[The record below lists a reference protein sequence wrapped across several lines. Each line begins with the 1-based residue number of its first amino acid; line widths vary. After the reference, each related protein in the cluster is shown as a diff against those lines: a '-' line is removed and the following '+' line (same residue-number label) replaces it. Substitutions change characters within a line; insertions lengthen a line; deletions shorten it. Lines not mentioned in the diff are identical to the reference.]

1 MTKYMKVTD
10 IGVVGRRTFEGREVY
25 IDLYKINSIRENFS
39 DLEYINYVYV
49 SDEYFKP
56 GESRRAEFNTDDQGY
71 FTTSFSVP
79 GNSDMIVRGPAL
91 EFIAHIEEQQKRV
104 RKGKETESYNPD
116 WDRVYTKNGKVHPIN
131 ESLEPRVEGR
141 SRRDVNIQTV
151 KYIEQILKIDLHDG
165 AVYPS
170 NELNTPPTIGTFDSG
185 KVLDLFS
192 EAQDKLPV
200 GNLRLL
206 HKTVNS
212 IVMKAMKHSQSA
224 NDSASI
230 STGM

>member
-1 MTKYMKVTD
+1 MTKYMKVAD
-10 IGVVGRRTFEGREVY
+10 LGVVGRLPFSAREVY

-39 DLEYINYVYV
+39 GGVVINDVYV
-49 SDEYFKP
+49 SDGYTH

-79 GNSDMIVRGPAL
+79 GNSDMIVRGPAQ
-91 EFIAHIEEQQKRV
+91 EFIAHIEEQQKRA

-131 ESLEPRVEGR
+131 ESLEPGVEGR

-151 KYIEQILKIDLHDG
+151 KYIEQILNIDLHDG
-165 AVYPS
+165 SVWSS

-192 EAQDKLPV
+192 EAQDKLSV

-206 HKTVNS
+206 HETVNS

-224 NDSASI
+224 NATASI